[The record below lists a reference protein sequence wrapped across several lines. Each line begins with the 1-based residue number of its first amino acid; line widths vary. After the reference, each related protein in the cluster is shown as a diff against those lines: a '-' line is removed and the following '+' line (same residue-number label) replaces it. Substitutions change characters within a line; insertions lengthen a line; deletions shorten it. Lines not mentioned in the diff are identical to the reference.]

1 MLSSS
6 LHPHT
11 VQFDQAFAPFLN
23 DPGLPFANVLP
34 AAEVEQAFVDAGV
47 NFGNSKRSVFTP
59 ILTLWAFLSQVVDST
74 KSCSAAVLRVSILL
88 GALGSNSCSSNTSA
102 YCRARGKLPAVVC
115 LPSRNVCRFGG
126 LIL

>member
-88 GALGSNSCSSNTSA
+88 GALGTTLAPRTRLPIAALAANCRPSCVS
-102 YCRARGKLPAVVC
+102 LPEMFAALAV
-115 LPSRNVCRFGG
+115 
-126 LIL
+126 